1 MAVSAA
7 FMRKLEGLQPELKE
21 AFLALLDELDRSV
34 KREDFLELKVVV
46 QELAQ
51 GQKELV
57 LAQSRTEKRLEELA
71 RAQGLT
77 EKRLEELAQGQ
88 RDLVTAQSR
97 TEKRLEELARAQ
109 GLTEKRLEELAQGQR
124 DLVTAQSRTEKR
136 LEELAEAQKQA
147 QWEIAKL
154 AQGLGRTREEV
165 GGLSRSVAYALENE
179 AYRNLPR
186 FLKERHGLEIEERM
200 IRTEMQGEEI
210 NLFGKARKDGREVI
224 LLGESMLRLDDMSKL
239 RSVKRKLKLIQDC
252 YAKEVVP
259 IVVTHFAKEKI
270 LRRAQEAGFIVVQSF
285 EW

>member
-1 MAVSAA
+1 MSVSAA

-34 KREDFLELKVVV
+34 KREDFLELKAVVH
-46 QELAQ
+46 ELAE

-57 LAQSRTEKRLEELA
+57 L
-71 RAQGLT
+71 
-77 EKRLEELAQGQ
+77 
-88 RDLVTAQSR
+88 
-97 TEKRLEELARAQ
+97 
-109 GLTEKRLEELAQGQR
+109 
-124 DLVTAQSRTEKR
+124 AQSRTEKR

-186 FLKERHGLEIEERM
+186 FLKERHGLEIEDRM
-200 IRTEMQGEEI
+200 IRTEIQGEEI
-210 NLFGKARKDGREVI
+210 NLFGKARKDGQEVI
-224 LLGESMLRLDDMSKL
+224 LIGESMLRLDDMSKL
-239 RSVKRKLKLIQDC
+239 RSVRRKLKLIQER

-259 IVVTHFAKEKI
+259 IVVTHFAKEKV

>member
-51 GQKELV
+51 GQ
-57 LAQSRTEKRLEELA
+57 
-71 RAQGLT
+71 
-77 EKRLEELAQGQ
+77 

-97 TEKRLEELARAQ
+97 TEKRLEELAQAQ
-109 GLTEKRLEELAQGQR
+109 GL
-124 DLVTAQSRTEKR
+124 TEKR

>member
-71 RAQGLT
+71 EAQGLT

-97 TEKRLEELARAQ
+97 TEKRLEELAQAQ
-109 GLTEKRLEELAQGQR
+109 GLTEKRLEELAQ
-124 DLVTAQSRTEKR
+124 AQGLTEKR

-224 LLGESMLRLDDMSKL
+224 LLGESMLRLDDVSKL

>member
-71 RAQGLT
+71 EAQGL
-77 EKRLEELAQGQ
+77 
-88 RDLVTAQSR
+88 
-97 TEKRLEELARAQ
+97 
-109 GLTEKRLEELAQGQR
+109 
-124 DLVTAQSRTEKR
+124 TEKR